1 MPQVKIRK
9 RQIEEDYEAQPPFA
23 FHSGWPYFT
32 VGFGDEIDYFVENL
46 SIMIASGMG
55 VTAALAGIKVGTKNR
70 SLKKN
75 IAVIEQMIADG
86 FPLWKAFE
94 RTQFLPSRIIALVKS
109 GEESGRLPEHLNLVT
124 IQQHKER
131 IFVSRIRSALL
142 YPGIVL
148 ALAFVV
154 AVGSAWVTL
163 PRLIT
168 VFNEIHTSLPPTTRM
183 IIWLGNFLAHYG
195 SFAVPLTLFGAGVLV
210 YAIFFY
216 TKTKIVGEYIILF
229 LPGINKLI
237 QGVELARFGYIF
249 GALLS
254 AGIHIEEAMSSVRE
268 GTSFVSYRKFYVF
281 LQDGISQ
288 GNSFSTIFAGY
299 AHSDR
304 YIPAP
309 MQKLIIAA
317 EQSGKLPETLL
328 KIGQIFEEK
337 TETMSQDLSTILEP
351 IVLIVVGIFVGFIV
365 LGLISPI
372 YGLSSQI

>member
-9 RQIEEDYEAQPPFA
+9 RQIDEDYEFQPPFA

-32 VGFGDEIDYFVENL
+32 IGFGNEIDYFVENL

-55 VTAALAGIKVGTKNR
+55 VTASLAGIKAGTKNR
-70 SLKKN
+70 GLRKN
-75 IAVIEQMIADG
+75 IEVIEQMIADG

-94 RTQFLPSRIIALVKS
+94 KTKFLPARIIALVKS

-131 IFVSRIRSALL
+131 IFISRIRSALL

-148 ALAFVV
+148 CLAFVV
-154 AVGSAWVTL
+154 AIGSAWITL
-163 PRLIT
+163 PRLVS
-168 VFNEIHTSLPPTTRM
+168 VFNEIHTNLPPTTRI
-183 IIWLGNFLAHYG
+183 IIWLGNFLSKYG
-195 SFAVPLTLFGAGVLV
+195 SFAVPLILLIFGLV
-210 YAIFFY
+210 VYLIFFY
-216 TKTKIVGEYIILF
+216 KKTKIIGEYIILF
-229 LPGINKLI
+229 FPGINKLI

-254 AGIHIEEAMSSVRE
+254 AGIHIQEAMDSVRE
-268 GTSFVSYRKFYVF
+268 GTSFVSYRKFYVY
-281 LQDGISQ
+281 LQEGINQ
-288 GNSFSTIFAGY
+288 GNSFSAIFAGY
-299 AHSDR
+299 KHSDR

-309 MQKLIIAA
+309 MQQLIIAA
-317 EQSGKLPETLL
+317 EQSGKLPETLM

-351 IVLIVVGIFVGFIV
+351 VVLIIVGVIVGFIV

-372 YGLSSQI
+372 YGLSNQI

>member
-9 RQIEEDYEAQPPFA
+9 HQLDEEYESQPPFA

-32 VGFGDEIDYFVENL
+32 IGFGDEIDYFVENL

-55 VTAALAGIKVGTKNR
+55 VTAALAGIKAGTKNR

-75 IAVIEQMIADG
+75 IEVIEQMIADG

-94 RTQFLPSRIIALVKS
+94 HTKFLPARIIALVKS

-142 YPGIVL
+142 YPGIIL
-148 ALAFVV
+148 ALAFLV
-154 AVGSAWVTL
+154 AVGSAWITL
-163 PRLIT
+163 PRLVT
-168 VFNEIHTSLPPTTRM
+168 VFSEIHGTLPATTKM
-183 IIWLGNFLAHYG
+183 IIWLGNFLARYG
-195 SFAVPLTLFGAGVLV
+195 SFAVPLVLLGIGFIV
-210 YAIFFY
+210 YLVFFY
-216 TKTKIVGEYIILF
+216 NKTKIVGEYIILF

-254 AGIHIEEAMSSVRE
+254 AGIHIEEAMDSVRE
-268 GTSFVSYRKFYVF
+268 GTSFVSYRKFYVY

-288 GNSFSTIFAGY
+288 GNSFTAIFAGY
-299 AHSDR
+299 NHADR

-337 TETMSQDLSTILEP
+337 TESMSQDLSTILEP
-351 IVLIVVGIFVGFIV
+351 LVLIIVGIIVGFVV

-372 YGLSSQI
+372 YGLADQI

>member
-1 MPQVKIRK
+1 MPQVRIRK
-9 RQIEEDYEAQPPFA
+9 REIDEEYEGRPPFA

-32 VGFGDEIDYFVENL
+32 IGFGDEIDYFVENL
-46 SIMIASGMG
+46 SIMIAAGMG
-55 VTAALAGIKVGTKNR
+55 VTSALAGIKAGTKNR
-70 SLKKN
+70 QLKKN
-75 IAVIEQMIADG
+75 IEVIEQMVADG
-86 FPLWKAFE
+86 YPLWKAFE
-94 RTQFLPSRIIALVKS
+94 SIKFLPPRIIALVKT

-148 ALAFVV
+148 CLAFLV
-154 AVGSAWVTL
+154 AVGSAWITL
-163 PRLIT
+163 PRLVS
-168 VFNEIHTSLPPTTRM
+168 VFNEIHGTLPATTRL
-183 IIWLGNFLAHYG
+183 IIWLGNFLARYG
-195 SFAVPLTLFGAGVLV
+195 SFAVPLSLLGIGILI
-210 YAIFFY
+210 YLIFFFK
-216 TKTKIVGEYIILF
+216 KTKIAGEYIILF
-229 LPGINKLI
+229 LPGVNKLI

-254 AGIHIEEAMSSVRE
+254 AGIHIEEAMDSVRE
-268 GTSFVSYRKFYVF
+268 GTSFLTYRKFYIYM
-281 LQDGISQ
+281 QAGISQ
-288 GNSFSTIFAGY
+288 GNSFTAIFAGHS
-299 AHSDR
+299 HSDR

-317 EQSGKLPETLL
+317 EQSGKLPETLM

-351 IVLIVVGIFVGFIV
+351 VVLIIVGIIVGFIV

-372 YGLSSQI
+372 YGLSNQL

>member
-1 MPQVKIRK
+1 MSQVKIRK
-9 RQIEEDYEAQPPFA
+9 RQIEEDYEGQPPFA

-32 VGFGDEIDYFVENL
+32 IGFGDEMDYFVENL

-55 VTAALAGIKVGTKNR
+55 VTAALAGIRAGTKNR
-70 SLKKN
+70 RLKKN
-75 IAVIEQMIADG
+75 IEIIEQMIADG

-94 RTQFLPSRIIALVKS
+94 KIKFLPARIIALVKT

-131 IFVSRIRSALL
+131 IFISRIRSALL
-142 YPGIVL
+142 YPGVVL
-148 ALAFVV
+148 LLAFVV
-154 AVGSAWVTL
+154 AIGSAWVTL
-163 PRLIT
+163 PRLVT
-168 VFNEIHTSLPPTTRM
+168 VFGENHGTLPASTQI
-183 IIWLGNFLAHYG
+183 IIWLGNFFASYG
-195 SFAVPLTLFGAGVLV
+195 SFAVPLIFIIIGLAV
-210 YAIFFY
+210 YFVFFQK
-216 TKTKIVGEYIILF
+216 KTKIIGEYIILF
-229 LPGINKLI
+229 FPGINKLI

-254 AGIHIEEAMSSVRE
+254 AGIHIEEAMDSVRE
-268 GTSFVSYRKFYVF
+268 GTSFLTYKKFYAHV
-281 LQDGISQ
+281 QAGISQ
-288 GNSFSTIFAGY
+288 GNSFTAIFAGY
-299 AHSDR
+299 KHSDR
-304 YIPAP
+304 FIPAP

-317 EQSGKLPETLL
+317 EQSGKLPETLM

-351 IVLIVVGIFVGFIV
+351 VVLIIVGIVVGFIV